1 MTRHKHADLMIAYA
15 NDTSLAI
22 QMNDGYNGWRDLPVN
37 YNPSF
42 SDTCEYRIK
51 PKEAEKGDFICE
63 IDGVKWWLGPES
75 EEEMSWGDAKE
86 WAEQQGCVL
95 PPREVLLMCYI
106 KEDIRKQFKED
117 WYWSGDEYERR
128 PAGLSWRTAFTDGA
142 QGYNFKDNTFDVRG
156 VISS

>member
-1 MTRHKHADLMIAYA
+1 MTRHKQADLMIAYA

-42 SDTCEYRIK
+42 SNTCEYRIK
-51 PKEAEKGDFICE
+51 PKEAVEGDFICE

-75 EEEMSWGDAKE
+75 DEEMSWDGAKE
-86 WAEQQGCVL
+86 WAEQQGCSL

-106 KEDIRKQFKED
+106 NKDIRKQFKG
-117 WYWSGDEYERR
+117 WVYWSSSEYEHG
-128 PAGLSWRTAFTDGA
+128 PADFAWLQNFGTGI
-142 QGYNFKDNTFDVRG
+142 QGYNIELNSYYVRG